1 VAMEI
6 RPTLPRHRVPA
17 APPARLHVD
26 GLVQQ
31 PLALTAADLE
41 ALPQHTMTDDF
52 TCLEGWTVP
61 GLVWEG
67 VLLETL
73 LTRAQPRPEAQW
85 VQASAGEFALPLPL
99 TEARGALVALRLN
112 GQPLP
117 REHGGP
123 WRLVVP
129 GRECFT
135 SIKWLERLELR
146 AAPGPDTAR
155 QIARGRLAAERSA
168 SSV

>member
-1 VAMEI
+1 MEI
-6 RPTLPRHRVPA
+6 RSSLPLHRVPA
-17 APPARLHVD
+17 AIPSQLRVD
-26 GLVQQ
+26 GLVEQ
-31 PLALTAADLE
+31 PLALTVADLE
-41 ALPQHTMTDDF
+41 ALPQRTVVDDF

-67 VLLETL
+67 VPLEALLAL
-73 LTRAQPRPEAQW
+73 VQPRPEAQW
-85 VQASAGEFALPLPL
+85 VQASAGEFTMPLPL
-99 TEARGALVALRLN
+99 AEARGALLALRLN

-117 REHGGP
+117 KEHGGP
-123 WRLVVP
+123 LRLIVP

-155 QIARGRLAAERSA
+155 QIARGRLAPDRPADA
-168 SSV
+168 